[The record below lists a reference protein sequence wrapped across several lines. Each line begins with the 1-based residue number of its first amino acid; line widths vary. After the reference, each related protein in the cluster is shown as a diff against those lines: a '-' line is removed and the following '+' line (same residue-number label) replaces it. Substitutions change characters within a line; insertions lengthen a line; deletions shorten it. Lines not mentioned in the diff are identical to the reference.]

1 MVKVK
6 VVNIKGPTG
15 SGKSTIVKQ
24 MLEPDTY
31 FLLDSKKNP
40 YATVFPSIQ
49 WAAVG
54 PYKLDGA
61 PTSNGCDSVGKVD
74 LIKEYIGNILDELPG
89 YSVVFEGAMIST
101 IISTYYQY
109 LLQLQKTDRIS
120 PGFVL
125 LKTHPDKCLER
136 MAGRGSLRP
145 GIDMD
150 RLVTRCDTIVA
161 NALKHYDHKYIRIL
175 EVDSVP
181 QEDMLSTFLR
191 LVEDL

>member
-1 MVKVK
+1 MVR

-24 MLEPDTY
+24 MIDDDTY
-31 FLLDSKKNP
+31 FLLDGKQKP
-40 YATVFPSIQ
+40 YTTVFPNIK

-54 PYKLDGA
+54 PYKADGA

-89 YSVVFEGAMIST
+89 YDVVFEGAMIST

-109 LLQLQKTDRIS
+109 LLYLQERDKVR

-125 LKTHPDKCLER
+125 LQTSPDKCLER

-150 RLVTRCDTIVA
+150 RLIARCDSVVN
-161 NALKHYDHKYIRIL
+161 NAIKHYDPKYIRIL
-175 EVDSVP
+175 KVDEVEQP
-181 QEDMLSTFLR
+181 DMLKTFLQ
-191 LVEDL
+191 LVGDL

>member
-1 MVKVK
+1 MVR

-24 MLEPDTY
+24 MIDNDTY
-31 FLLDSKKNP
+31 FMLDGKKP
-40 YATVFPSIQ
+40 YATVFPNIQ

-54 PYKLDGA
+54 SYKADGA
-61 PTSNGCDSVGKVD
+61 PTSNGCDYVGKVD

-89 YSVVFEGAMIST
+89 YDVVFEGAMIST

-109 LLQLQKTDRIS
+109 LLYLQKRDKVR

-125 LKTHPDKCLER
+125 LQTSPDKCLER

-145 GIDMD
+145 GIDME
-150 RLVTRCDTIVA
+150 RLATRCETVVN
-161 NALKHYDHKYIRIL
+161 NAIKHYDPKYIRIL
-175 EVDSVP
+175 KVDEVQ
-181 QEDMLSTFLR
+181 QEDMLKTFLQ
-191 LVEDL
+191 LVVDL

>member
-1 MVKVK
+1 MVR

-15 SGKSTIVKQ
+15 SGKSTIIRQ
-24 MLEPDTY
+24 MIDDDTY
-31 FLLDSKKNP
+31 FLFDSKQKP
-40 YATVFPSIQ
+40 YATVFPNIQ

-54 PYKLDGA
+54 PYKAGGA

-89 YSVVFEGAMIST
+89 YDVVFEGAMIST

-109 LLQLQKTDRIS
+109 LLYLQERDKVR

-125 LKTHPDKCLER
+125 LQTSPDKCLER

-145 GIDMD
+145 DIDMD
-150 RLVTRCDTIVA
+150 RLIARCDSVVN
-161 NALKHYDHKYIRIL
+161 NAIKHYDPKYIRIL
-175 EVDSVP
+175 KVDDVEQP
-181 QEDMLSTFLR
+181 DMLMTFLY